1 MDIFRKPYTLRR
13 FGEQTNVGG
22 YLYSPYEDT
31 QVTLNVQPL
40 TSDELEV
47 LPEGDRKVTRLKAYG
62 AFPIKTADQ
71 SAGTIADRLLY
82 HGRWFECESSFQW
95 DHTLLAH
102 YESQFVAVAESDTM
116 EEGGAEIDTG
126 SP

>member
-1 MDIFRKPYTLRR
+1 MDIFRKPYTLRS
-13 FGEQTNVGG
+13 FGEQTNVDG
-22 YLYSPYEDT
+22 YLYSPYEDAK
-31 QVTLNVQPL
+31 VMLNVQPL
-40 TSDELEV
+40 TSNELEA
-47 LPEGDRKVTRLKAYG
+47 LPEGDRKVTRIKAFG

-71 SAGTIADRLLY
+71 ATGTIADRLLY

-116 EEGGAEIDTG
+116 DERSADIET
-126 SP
+126 